1 MTLSGFG
8 SMDYVM
14 RDRNGGG
21 VPYFGENTPS
31 KNLTA
36 ATAAIWANGSAT
48 NPVLTK

>member
-36 ATAAIWANGSAT
+36 ATAAIWANGSSTSSDLAQ
-48 NPVLTK
+48 